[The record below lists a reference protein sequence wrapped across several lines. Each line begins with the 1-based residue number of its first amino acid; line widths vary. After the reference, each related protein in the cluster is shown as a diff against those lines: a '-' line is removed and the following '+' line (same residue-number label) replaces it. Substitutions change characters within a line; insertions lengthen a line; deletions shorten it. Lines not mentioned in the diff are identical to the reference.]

1 MTCCCER
8 GCTPTSDA
16 ALGRWTISLRS
27 ASDGG
32 ARVSGGGSC
41 TSGGPSE
48 TARWRAAM
56 RARAPRGAEV
66 PQVRQARCLERAKTL
81 IEDGELS
88 RACTRL
94 LHDMGMAELTPS
106 VVKCLRPPHEERF
119 RSSRLR
125 GDAPHDAGPAAR
137 RRDALARSRASRRAT
152 RAPRCGRARDA
163 SFCRALVVVSSAAA
177 AIDQKQQAGNGQLSP
192 IHHQLGGTEQRLG
205 NERSPDNRGSYASR
219 RAHHRPP
226 SNSDAWPKAGAERA
240 RRPRRNPVAGR
251 LAGNAGVLPA
261 DVRD

>member
-106 VVKCLRPPHEERF
+106 VVKCLRPPHSQPRALRHTYCAVQHHVPIDPYAERMP
-119 RSSRLR
+119 RADCSSNTIRDSISR
-125 GDAPHDAGPAAR
+125 VAPSYPPVAR
-137 RRDALARSRASRRAT
+137 AREDFS
-152 RAPRCGRARDA
+152 PCGRREATK
-163 SFCRALVVVSSAAA
+163 RAA
-177 AIDQKQQAGNGQLSP
+177 
-192 IHHQLGGTEQRLG
+192 
-205 NERSPDNRGSYASR
+205 ERSVSIENKPC
-219 RAHHRPP
+219 P
-226 SNSDAWPKAGAERA
+226 
-240 RRPRRNPVAGR
+240 
-251 LAGNAGVLPA
+251 
-261 DVRD
+261 